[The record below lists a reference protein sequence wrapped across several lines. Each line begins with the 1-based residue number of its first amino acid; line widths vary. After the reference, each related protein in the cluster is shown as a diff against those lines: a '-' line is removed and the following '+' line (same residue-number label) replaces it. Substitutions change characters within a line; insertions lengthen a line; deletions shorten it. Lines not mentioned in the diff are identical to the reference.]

1 MDFLHNAFAFP
12 TAIWSVL
19 LIFVLLYWLLVILGA
34 LDLDVLDGV
43 LGAGDG
49 GAEGAL
55 DGPLDGGA
63 DGGAEGL
70 DTGHDVDGAHDGVLA
85 TVLGTLGLAGVPLT
99 VALSVLIFLGWVLTY
114 LGMEVWRRAGLA
126 ILGGVATGVLVAAV
140 ALALALAST
149 SLALRPLRGAFRT
162 QQATSRHE
170 LVGRICK
177 LTTMRADT
185 GFGQAEIDDGGSPVL
200 MQVRC
205 LRPNQLTRGAQA
217 IVYDYDREHEVFLI
231 APLDSNL
238 EDFSTR
244 GA

>member
-1 MDFLHNAFAFP
+1 MDFLTNAFAFP

-43 LGAGDG
+43 LGGADGAADGALDGALDG
-49 GAEGAL
+49 GAEGF
-55 DGPLDGGA
+55 
-63 DGGAEGL
+63 
-70 DTGHDVDGAHDGVLA
+70 DTGDGAHEGVLA
-85 TVLGTLGLAGVPLT
+85 SLLATLGLGGVPLT

-114 LGMEVWRRAGLA
+114 LGMELWRRAGLA
-126 ILGGVATGVLVAAV
+126 ILGGVAAGIVVAGV
-140 ALALALAST
+140 ALALALVST
-149 SLALRPLRGAFRT
+149 SLALRPLRGTFRT
-162 QQATSRHE
+162 QEATSRHE
-170 LVGRICK
+170 LIGRICK
-177 LTTMRADT
+177 LTTLRADT

-217 IVYDYDREHEVFLI
+217 IVYDYDREREVFLI
-231 APLDSNL
+231 APLDANL

>member
-34 LDLDVLDGV
+34 LDLDLLDGLSGGEV
-43 LGAGDG
+43 DG
-49 GAEGAL
+49 GL
-55 DGPLDGGA
+55 DGA
-63 DGGAEGL
+63 AEGL
-70 DTGHDVDGAHDGVLA
+70 DAGDGAEGGHDGMLA
-85 TVLGTLGLAGVPLT
+85 TLLGALGLGGVPLT

-126 ILGGVATGVLVAAV
+126 ILSGVATGVVVAGV
-140 ALALALAST
+140 ALALALFTT

-162 QQATSRHE
+162 QQATTRHE
-170 LVGRICK
+170 LIGRVCK

-217 IVYDYDREHEVFLI
+217 IVYDYDREREVFLI
-231 APLDSNL
+231 APLDANL